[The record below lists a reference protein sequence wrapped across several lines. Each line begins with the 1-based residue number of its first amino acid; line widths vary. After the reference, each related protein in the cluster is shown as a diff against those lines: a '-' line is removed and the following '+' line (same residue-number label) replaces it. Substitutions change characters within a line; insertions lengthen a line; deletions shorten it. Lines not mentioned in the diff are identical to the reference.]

1 MYLNPIFEILS
12 IFPFSNPFN
21 RLNKQPA
28 ENVRITIK
36 VTLEICSTRTT
47 EKVGKSSSSLCHV
60 CRLSV
65 ERVTDEKFRMNLF
78 RSLLSRRCF
87 SIIFP
92 VTIIPDYYIV
102 LEQLILDLTNPNIN
116 LEKFFSSTINS
127 K

>member
-1 MYLNPIFEILS
+1 M
-12 IFPFSNPFN
+12 
-21 RLNKQPA
+21 
-28 ENVRITIK
+28 
-36 VTLEICSTRTT
+36 
-47 EKVGKSSSSLCHV
+47 
-60 CRLSV
+60 CRLSI

-116 LEKFFSSTINS
+116 LEKFFSSTI
-127 K
+127 KKQ